1 MSRRLRCVGPGWLLV
16 VIGSLAAGAAG
27 AQAELVAKPELSAEE
42 RAQKQADKVLTFI
55 KLLSVKPPPKRA
67 AEAAPA
73 QTANTAQAKPLPKA
87 PPKVAGAAAVLAEA
101 RQPALAEAATQR
113 PLDAAAPAT
122 LLAAAS
128 LSAAAV
134 QPELLPPSTPSAP
147 PQAEPEPPVLKLL
160 SKVEPEI
167 PRQLQAD
174 FKGGA
179 VTVRFMVQ
187 TDGSVTQ
194 AQALQSSHKRLSLAA
209 VTAVNQWRFAPLPAP
224 REATVDIAFA
234 IE

>member
-1 MSRRLRCVGPGWLLV
+1 MSRRLRCVWPGWLLLA
-16 VIGSLAAGAAG
+16 IGSLAAAGAAL

-55 KLLSVKPPPKRA
+55 KLLSAKPQPKRA
-67 AEAAPA
+67 AAEAVPA
-73 QTANTAQAKPLPKA
+73 QTAIPVQAKVLPK
-87 PPKVAGAAAVLAEA
+87 PLPKVAGAAAVPAEA
-101 RQPALAEAATQR
+101 RQPALAEVDSQR
-113 PLDAAAPAT
+113 LPDAAAPAT

-134 QPELLPPSTPSAP
+134 QPELLPPPTP

-209 VTAVNQWRFAPLPAP
+209 VTAVNQWRFAPLAVP